1 MNTEYILEATK
12 RDDIGTAVSK
22 KIRRENGIPAVVY
35 GDVDNSNIILDAN
48 EVAKKVKDSGFYSSV
63 IKLNIGK
70 ESIDVILKD
79 LQRDPRKS
87 LITHMDFFAVD
98 KNKAVVVN
106 VPIMFLNE
114 ETCAGV
120 KLSGGKISHI
130 QTELEVSCLPKNIP
144 ENIEIDLLELELGHS
159 IHLSEIKLPKDVEL
173 VAVVDDE
180 HDAPVVSCYEPKAEK
195 IEEVEAAAADEEQ
208 ESGEKSVD
216 TADKT
221 DDAADSKKE
230 EDSK

>member
-1 MNTEYILEATK
+1 MNTEYILEAIK
-12 RDDIGTAVSK
+12 RDNIGSAVSK

-48 EVAKKVKDSGFYSSV
+48 EVAKKVRDSGFYSSV
-63 IKLNIGK
+63 IKLKIGK

-87 LITHMDFFAVD
+87 SITHMDFFAVD

-120 KLSGGKISHI
+120 KLGGGKISHI

-144 ENIEIDLLELELGHS
+144 ENIEIDLIALELGHS

-173 VAVVDDE
+173 VTIVDDE

-195 IEEVEAAAADEEQ
+195 IEEEVVAAADTEEASQ
-208 ESGEKSVD
+208 EKTD
-216 TADKT
+216 NAADKS
-221 DDAADSKKE
+221 DDAAEGKKE